1 MQDTEKKV
9 IISTLHIRTE
19 TEMLFKYK
27 GFDTTGKRVK
37 GTVNA
42 STSEEAGQKLR
53 TQKIYYESLTPTKSF
68 SLENFSKRQ
77 MPGEMLATFSK
88 ELSSYLNSGMT
99 ILTAIKLLE
108 NQHEGEKKYLSF
120 LNSLKT
126 MIDEG
131 KSLYH
136 ALNSQKVYALPEFFV
151 QSLNIAGQ
159 SGKMVEVLTNMGN
172 FFSAQNKVKKQ
183 VKGAMVYPA
192 IIFTVAIAMTSF
204 LIAFVVPKI
213 TEIFED
219 TDQALPPITQFV
231 LNLSDFLT
239 SYYIH
244 MIVGILLVVTLF
256 KVAYAK
262 SDSFHRL
269 IDGWL
274 LKIPV
279 LGALIQNHELGRFSY
294 ILSLML
300 SSGVAY
306 AQAVQLSAASFGN
319 YRLKALFDQASLKVL
334 EGNKLSNAL
343 QMAKGVKLK
352 RNFMQSLAL
361 GEESSEVANILDN
374 ISHLYAEENED
385 KLKLLLGLLE
395 PFMMLFIGVV
405 VGVIVSAMLLP
416 IFTMTQGLK

>member
-1 MQDTEKKV
+1 
-9 IISTLHIRTE
+9 
-19 TEMLFKYK
+19 MLFKYK
-27 GFDTTGKRVK
+27 GFDKTGKKVK
-37 GTVNA
+37 GTVTA
-42 STSEEAGQKLR
+42 SSVEEAGQKLR
-53 TQKIYYESLTPTKSF
+53 TQNIYHEGLTPTKEF
-68 SLENFSKRQ
+68 SLEAFSQRQ
-77 MPGEMLATFSK
+77 MPGELLSTFSK

-108 NQHEGEKKYLSF
+108 NQHEGEKKYVSF

-136 ALNSQKVYALPEFFV
+136 ALNTQKVYALPEFFL
-151 QSLNIAGQ
+151 QSLNVAGQ

-183 VKGAMVYPA
+183 VKGAMTYPA
-192 IIFTVAIAMTSF
+192 IIFIVAIGMTSF

-213 TEIFED
+213 TAIFED
-219 TDQALPPITQFV
+219 TGQELPPITQFV
-231 LNLSDFLT
+231 LGVSDFLT
-239 SYYIH
+239 SHYVAI
-244 MIVGILLVVTLF
+244 IVTILLVVLTF
-256 KVAYAK
+256 KITYAK
-262 SDSFHRL
+262 LDTFHRIVDSL
-269 IDGWL
+269 L
-274 LKIPV
+274 LKMPV
-279 LGALIQNHELGRFSY
+279 LGTLIQNHELGRFSY

-306 AQAVQLSAASFGN
+306 AQAVQLAKTTFANYGLRDLLEKASV
-319 YRLKALFDQASLKVL
+319 KVL

-343 QMAKGVKLK
+343 QMSKGVKLK

-361 GEESSEVANILDN
+361 GEESSEVAQILDN
-374 ISHLYAEENED
+374 TSALYAEENED

-416 IFTMTQGLK
+416 IFTMTQGLQ

>member
-1 MQDTEKKV
+1 
-9 IISTLHIRTE
+9 
-19 TEMLFKYK
+19 MLFKYK
-27 GFDTTGKRVK
+27 GFDKTGKKVK
-37 GTVNA
+37 GTVTA
-42 STSEEAGQKLR
+42 SSIEEAGQKLR
-53 TQKIYYESLTPTKSF
+53 IQNIYYESLDPTKEFSF
-68 SLENFSKRQ
+68 EAFSKRQ
-77 MPGEMLATFSK
+77 MSGELLATFSK
-88 ELSSYLNSGMT
+88 ELSSYHNSGMT

-108 NQHEGEKKYLSF
+108 NQHEGEKKYVSF
-120 LNSLKT
+120 LNSIKT

-136 ALNSQKVYALPEFFV
+136 ALNTQKVYALPEFYI

-183 VKGAMVYPA
+183 VKGAMVYPS

-219 TDQALPPITQFV
+219 TDQELPPITQFV
-231 LNLSDFLT
+231 LSISDFLT
-239 SYYIH
+239 AYYIH
-244 MIVGILLVVTLF
+244 LIVGIVLFIVLF
-256 KVAYAK
+256 KLAYAK
-262 SDSFHRL
+262 ADSFHRL

-300 SSGVAY
+300 GSGVAY
-306 AQAVQLSAASFGN
+306 AQAVKLSTASFSNYKLQELFDNAAS
-319 YRLKALFDQASLKVL
+319 RVL

-343 QMAKGVKLK
+343 QLSKGVKLK

-361 GEESSEVANILDN
+361 GEESSEVASILDN

-395 PFMMLFIGVV
+395 PFMMLFIGIV

-416 IFTMTQGLK
+416 IFTMTQGLS

>member
-1 MQDTEKKV
+1 
-9 IISTLHIRTE
+9 
-19 TEMLFKYK
+19 MLFKYK
-27 GFDTTGKRVK
+27 GFDKTGQKSK
-37 GTVNA
+37 GTINA
-42 STSEEAGQKLR
+42 NSSEEAAQKLR
-53 TQKIYYESLTPTKSF
+53 SQNIYYESLTPSKSF
-68 SLENFSKRQ
+68 SLESLTKRQ
-77 MPGEMLATFSK
+77 MPGEMLALFSK

-131 KSLYH
+131 KSLYI
-136 ALNSQKVYALPEFFV
+136 ALNTQKVYTLPEFFV

-172 FFSAQNKVKKQ
+172 FFSAQNKIKKQ

-204 LIAFVVPKI
+204 LIAYVVPKI

-219 TDQALPPITQFV
+219 TDQKLPPITQFV

-239 SYYIH
+239 AYYIH
-244 MIVGILLVVTLF
+244 IIVFVLLFYTLF
-256 KVAYAK
+256 KLAYSK
-262 SDSFHRL
+262 MHTFHEL
-269 IDGWL
+269 MDGWL
-274 LKIPV
+274 LKVPV
-279 LGALIQNHELGRFSY
+279 LGTLIQNHELGRFSY

-300 SSGVAY
+300 NSGVAY

-319 YRLKALFDQASLKVL
+319 SKLKTLFDQASIKVL
-334 EGNKLSNAL
+334 EGNKLSTAL
-343 QMAKGVKLK
+343 HMSHGVKLK

-361 GEESSEVANILDN
+361 GEESSEVANILEN
-374 ISHLYAEENED
+374 ISQLYSEENED

-405 VGVIVSAMLLP
+405 VGVIVAAMLLP
-416 IFTMTQGLK
+416 IFTMTQGLN

>member
-1 MQDTEKKV
+1 
-9 IISTLHIRTE
+9 
-19 TEMLFKYK
+19 
-27 GFDTTGKRVK
+27 
-37 GTVNA
+37 
-42 STSEEAGQKLR
+42 
-53 TQKIYYESLTPTKSF
+53 
-68 SLENFSKRQ
+68 
-77 MPGEMLATFSK
+77 
-88 ELSSYLNSGMT
+88 
-99 ILTAIKLLE
+99 
-108 NQHEGEKKYLSF
+108 
-120 LNSLKT
+120 

-136 ALNSQKVYALPEFFV
+136 ALNTQKVYAMPEFFI

-183 VKGAMVYPA
+183 VKGAMVYPT

-219 TDQALPPITQFV
+219 TDQTLPPITQFV
-231 LNLSDFLT
+231 LNVSDFLT

-244 MIVGILLVVTLF
+244 MIIAIVLTVVLF
-256 KVAYAK
+256 KLAYAK
-262 SDSFHRL
+262 LDAFHRT

-274 LKIPV
+274 LKVPV
-279 LGALIQNHELGRFSY
+279 FGELIQNHELGRFSY

-319 YRLKALFDQASLKVL
+319 TKIKALFDQASDKVL

-395 PFMMLFIGVV
+395 PFMMLFIGTV

>member
-1 MQDTEKKV
+1 
-9 IISTLHIRTE
+9 
-19 TEMLFKYK
+19 MLFKYK
-27 GFDTTGKRVK
+27 GFDKTGKRVK
-37 GTVNA
+37 GTVTA
-42 STSEEAGQKLR
+42 GTTEEAGQKLR
-53 TQKIYYESLTPTKSF
+53 SLNIYYESLTPTKEF
-68 SLENFSKRQ
+68 SIEAFSKRQ
-77 MPGEMLATFSK
+77 MPGEMLANFSK

-99 ILTAIKLLE
+99 ILTAIRLLE
-108 NQHEGEKKYLSF
+108 NQHEGEKKYVSF
-120 LNSLKT
+120 LNSIKT

-136 ALNSQKVYALPEFFV
+136 ALNTQKVYAMPEFFV

-183 VKGAMVYPA
+183 VKGAMVYPTV
-192 IIFTVAIAMTSF
+192 IFTVAIAMTSF

-219 TDQALPPITQFV
+219 TDQELPPITQFV
-231 LNLSDFLT
+231 LGISDFLT
-239 SYYIH
+239 QYYIH
-244 MIVGILLVVTLF
+244 LIIGITLLIFFF
-256 KVAYAK
+256 KFAYSK
-262 SDSFHRL
+262 IDGFHRFWDAL
-269 IDGWL
+269 L
-274 LKIPV
+274 LKLPV
-279 LGALIQNHELGRFSY
+279 IGLLIQNHELGRFSY

-306 AQAVQLSAASFGN
+306 AQAVQLATASFGN
-319 YRLKALFDQASLKVL
+319 YKLKELFEAASIKVL

-343 QMAKGVKLK
+343 QISKGVKLK

-374 ISHLYAEENED
+374 ISQLYAEENED
-385 KLKLLLGLLE
+385 RLKLLLGLLE

>member
-1 MQDTEKKV
+1 
-9 IISTLHIRTE
+9 
-19 TEMLFKYK
+19 MLFKYK
-27 GFDTTGKRVK
+27 GFDKTGKNVK
-37 GTVNA
+37 GTINA
-42 STSEEAGQKLR
+42 NSTDEAGNKLR
-53 TQKIYYESLTPTKSF
+53 IQGIYYELLKPTKEF
-68 SLENFSKRQ
+68 SLESLSKRQ
-77 MPGEMLATFSK
+77 MSGELLATFSK

-120 LNSLKT
+120 LNSLNT

-136 ALNSQKVYALPEFFV
+136 ALNTQKVYILPEFFI

-183 VKGAMVYPA
+183 VKGAMVYPT

-219 TDQALPPITQFV
+219 TDQTLPPITQFV
-231 LNLSDFLT
+231 LDISDFLT
-239 SYYIH
+239 TYYIYL
-244 MIVGILLVVTLF
+244 IIGILLFIIIF
-256 KVAYAK
+256 KVSYAK
-262 SDSFHRL
+262 INIFHKML
-269 IDGWL
+269 DGWL
-274 LKIPV
+274 LKVPV
-279 LGALIQNHELGRFSY
+279 LGMLIQNHELGRFSY

-306 AQAVQLSAASFGN
+306 AQAVQLSTASFAN
-319 YRLKALFDQASLKVL
+319 HKLRSLFDLAAIKVQ
-334 EGNKLSNAL
+334 EGNKLSTSL
-343 QMAKGVKLK
+343 QMVKGTKLK

-361 GEESSEVANILDN
+361 GEESSEVANVLDN

>member
-1 MQDTEKKV
+1 
-9 IISTLHIRTE
+9 
-19 TEMLFKYK
+19 MLFKYK
-27 GFDTTGKRVK
+27 GFDKSGKKVK
-37 GTVNA
+37 GTVTAA
-42 STSEEAGQKLR
+42 SVEEAGQKLKTR
-53 TQKIYYESLTPTKSF
+53 GIYHEGLTPTKEF
-68 SLENFSKRQ
+68 SLEAFSKRQ
-77 MPGEMLATFSK
+77 MPGELLATFSK

-108 NQHEGEKKYLSF
+108 NQHEGEKRYTSF

-131 KSLYH
+131 KSLYI
-136 ALNSQKVYALPEFFV
+136 ALNSQKVYAMPDFYL
-151 QSLNIAGQ
+151 QSLDVAGQ

-183 VKGAMVYPA
+183 VKGAMTYPA
-192 IIFTVAIAMTSF
+192 IIFAVAIGMTSF

-219 TDQALPPITQFV
+219 TGQELPGITQFV
-231 LNLSDFLT
+231 LSISDFLT
-239 SYYIH
+239 SYYIAIIIAIISV
-244 MIVGILLVVTLF
+244 IVLF
-256 KVAYAK
+256 KLSYAK
-262 SDSFHRL
+262 IEGFHRF
-269 IDGWL
+269 IDALL

-279 LGALIQNHELGRFSY
+279 LGTLIQNHELGRFSY

-306 AQAVQLSAASFGN
+306 AQAVQLSKATFGN
-319 YRLKALFDQASLKVL
+319 YGLKDLFEKASVKVL
-334 EGNKLSNAL
+334 EGNKLSNSL
-343 QMAKGVKLK
+343 QLSKGVKIK

-361 GEESSEVANILDN
+361 GEESSEVAQILEN
-374 ISHLYAEENED
+374 TASLYAEENED

-416 IFTMTQGLK
+416 IFTMTQGLN

>member
-1 MQDTEKKV
+1 
-9 IISTLHIRTE
+9 
-19 TEMLFKYK
+19 MLFKYK
-27 GFDTTGKRVK
+27 GFDKTGKKVK
-37 GTVNA
+37 GTINA
-42 STSEEAGQKLR
+42 NSTDEAGNKLR
-53 TQKIYYESLTPTKSF
+53 VQGIYYESLKPSKEF
-68 SLENFSKRQ
+68 SLESLSKRQ
-77 MPGEMLATFSK
+77 MSGELLATFSK

-120 LNSLKT
+120 LNSLNT

-136 ALNSQKVYALPEFFV
+136 ALNTQKVYVLPEFFI

-183 VKGAMVYPA
+183 VKGAMVYPT

-231 LNLSDFLT
+231 LDISDFLT
-239 SYYIH
+239 AYYMYLIIG
-244 MIVGILLVVTLF
+244 IVLFIFTFKIL
-256 KVAYAK
+256 YAK
-262 SDSFHRL
+262 ISIFHKI

-274 LKIPV
+274 LKVPV
-279 LGALIQNHELGRFSY
+279 LGTLIQNHELGRFSY

-306 AQAVQLSAASFGN
+306 AQAVQLSTASFAN
-319 YRLKALFDQASLKVL
+319 YKLRSLFDLAAIKVQ
-334 EGNKLSNAL
+334 EGNKLSTSL
-343 QMAKGVKLK
+343 QMVKGTKLK

-361 GEESSEVANILDN
+361 GEESSEVANVLDN

-385 KLKLLLGLLE
+385 KLKLLLALLE

>member
-1 MQDTEKKV
+1 
-9 IISTLHIRTE
+9 
-19 TEMLFKYK
+19 MLFKYK
-27 GFDTTGKRVK
+27 GFDKSGKKVK
-37 GTVNA
+37 GTVTAA
-42 STSEEAGQKLR
+42 SVEEAGQKLKTR
-53 TQKIYYESLTPTKSF
+53 GIYHEGLTPTKEF
-68 SLENFSKRQ
+68 SLEAFSKRQ
-77 MPGEMLATFSK
+77 MPGELLATFSK

-108 NQHEGEKKYLSF
+108 NQHEGEKRYTSF

-131 KSLYH
+131 KSLYI
-136 ALNSQKVYALPEFFV
+136 ALNTQKVYALPDFYL
-151 QSLNIAGQ
+151 QSLDVAGQ

-183 VKGAMVYPA
+183 VKGAMTYPL
-192 IIFTVAIAMTSF
+192 IIFTVAIGMTSF

-219 TDQALPPITQFV
+219 TGQELPGITQFV
-231 LNLSDFLT
+231 LSISDFLT
-239 SYYIH
+239 SYYIAL
-244 MIVGILLVVTLF
+244 IVGIVSIIILF
-256 KVAYAK
+256 KLAYAK
-262 SDSFHRL
+262 LEGFHRY
-269 IDGWL
+269 IDAIL
-274 LKIPV
+274 LKVPV
-279 LGALIQNHELGRFSY
+279 LGVLIQNHELGRFSY

-306 AQAVQLSAASFGN
+306 AQAVQLSKATFGN
-319 YRLKALFDQASLKVL
+319 YGLKALFEKASVKVL
-334 EGNKLSNAL
+334 EGNKLSNSL
-343 QMAKGVKLK
+343 QLSKGVKIK

-361 GEESSEVANILDN
+361 GEESSEVAQILEN
-374 ISHLYAEENED
+374 TASLYAEENED

-416 IFTMTQGLK
+416 IFTMTQGLN

>member
-1 MQDTEKKV
+1 
-9 IISTLHIRTE
+9 
-19 TEMLFKYK
+19 MLFKYK
-27 GFDTTGKRVK
+27 GYDKSGKKVK

-42 STSEEAGQKLR
+42 SSVEEAGQKLK
-53 TQKIYYESLTPTKSF
+53 TKGIYHEGLTPTKEF
-68 SLENFSKRQ
+68 SLETFSKRQ
-77 MPGEMLATFSK
+77 MPSDLLAVFSK

-108 NQHEGEKKYLSF
+108 NQHEGEKRYVSF

-136 ALNSQKVYALPEFFV
+136 ALNTQKVYALPDFYL
-151 QSLNIAGQ
+151 QSLNVAGQ

-183 VKGAMVYPA
+183 VKGAMTYPA

-219 TDQALPPITQFV
+219 TGQELPPITQFV
-231 LNLSDFLT
+231 LAISDFLT
-239 SYYIH
+239 AHYVAI
-244 MIVGILLVVTLF
+244 IVTLISVIILF
-256 KVAYAK
+256 KLAYAK
-262 SDSFHRL
+262 IDSFHRL
-269 IDGWL
+269 IDAWL
-274 LKIPV
+274 LKVPV
-279 LGALIQNHELGRFSY
+279 LGTLIQNHELGRFSY

-306 AQAVQLSAASFGN
+306 AQAVQLAKATFGN
-319 YRLKALFDQASLKVL
+319 YGLRDLFEKASVKVL
-334 EGNKLSNAL
+334 EGNKLSNSL
-343 QMAKGVKLK
+343 QLSTGVKLK

-361 GEESSEVANILDN
+361 GEESSEVAQILDN
-374 ISHLYAEENED
+374 TSSLYAEENED
-385 KLKLLLGLLE
+385 KLKLLLSLLE